1 MGESAIEKA
10 LRVFLYSLGT
20 NQLNLTSIVSFY
32 SSFTSSKMASLSV
45 LNCPFYLLHLLQ
57 LRLGGKVHVAEQHL
71 GIFLL
76 LPSSLLEVESEDVP
90 ACESVELLA
99 AWLVGI

>member
-1 MGESAIEKA
+1 
-10 LRVFLYSLGT
+10 
-20 NQLNLTSIVSFY
+20 
-32 SSFTSSKMASLSV
+32 MASLSV

-57 LRLGGKVHVAEQHL
+57 LRLGGRVHVAERHL

-76 LPSSLLEVESEDVP
+76 LPSSLLEVESEDRP